1 MAKSQSDQFKDKL
14 TGFYKRWNI
23 ELSDDE
29 KWQEFKN
36 RILNT
41 YEKNLGYIF
50 LSKSEIEDE
59 FYNILGI
66 HRTKTSGYMSFDN
79 IFDKTIAD
87 SATYQFFKSQSNVK
101 KILLGIEAISWMK
114 SIPNTNK
121 KKFISDVENSIK
133 ISSVPLQIKLNKDEI
148 IFYPLGAK
156 LLDDKLIN
164 DNLDWLQE
172 YPKSYE
178 LFKKS
183 LNEIDVEGKE
193 RNVVDNLRL
202 SLELLLKQ
210 KFKNEKSLENQKGSL
225 GSFLKENNIS
235 NEISNLFMTVTDYYS
250 KFQNNNAKHS
260 DNVNRNE
267 IEFILYLT
275 GTIMRFLNFHK

>member
-1 MAKSQSDQFKDKL
+1 MAKNSNEVDIKL
-14 TGFYKRWNI
+14 KGFYKRWKI
-23 ELSDDE
+23 DISEDE

-36 RILNT
+36 RVLNA
-41 YEKNLGYIF
+41 YEKHLGYEF

-59 FYNILGI
+59 FYEIIGA

-79 IFDKTIAD
+79 MFDRTIGD
-87 SATYQFFKSQSNVK
+87 SSTYQFLKHQDNLK

-114 SIPNTNK
+114 KVPIAKK
-121 KKFISDVENSIK
+121 KKFISDIADSIQ
-133 ISSVPLQIKLNKDEI
+133 ISSVPLQIKINEDEI

-156 LLDDKLIN
+156 LLDKKLVD

-183 LNEIDVEGKE
+183 LHEIDVIGKE

-202 SLELLLKQ
+202 SLELLLKE
-210 KFKNEKSLENQKGSL
+210 KFNNQKSLENQKTSL
-225 GSFLKENNIS
+225 GNYLKENNVS
-235 NEISNLFMTVTDYYS
+235 NEVSNLFITVTDYYN

-275 GTIMRFLNFHK
+275 GVIMRFLNYHK

>member
-1 MAKSQSDQFKDKL
+1 MAKNNSNEVDIKL
-14 TGFYKRWNI
+14 KGFYKRWKI
-23 ELSDDE
+23 DISEDE

-36 RILNT
+36 RVLNA
-41 YEKNLGYIF
+41 YEKHLGYEF
-50 LSKSEIEDE
+50 LSKTEIEDE
-59 FYNILGI
+59 FYEIIGI
-66 HRTKTSGYMSFDN
+66 HRTKTSSYMSFDN
-79 IFDKTIAD
+79 MFDKTIGD
-87 SATYQFFKSQSNVK
+87 SSTYQFLKHQDNLK

-114 SIPNTNK
+114 KVPIAKK
-121 KKFISDVENSIK
+121 KKFISDIADSIQ
-133 ISSVPLQIKLNKDEI
+133 ISSVPLQIKINKDEI

-156 LLDDKLIN
+156 LLDKKLVD

-183 LNEIDVEGKE
+183 LHEIDVIGKE

-202 SLELLLKQ
+202 SLELLLKE
-210 KFKNEKSLENQKGSL
+210 KFNNQRSLENQKASL
-225 GSFLKENNIS
+225 GNYLKENNVS
-235 NEISNLFMTVTDYYS
+235 NEVSNLFITVTDYYN

-275 GTIMRFLNFHK
+275 GVIMRFLNYHK